1 MAMLGAAVM
10 GKVNPKMIFKMKK
23 SVLLETKRIL
33 ICRLGDTCFNNRN
46 YPGDGEI

>member
-23 SVLLETKRIL
+23 SVLLETKRI
-33 ICRLGDTCFNNRN
+33 CRLGDNCFNNRN